1 MQNIATFLVT
11 AILAQFSFPYSI
23 ISCKLVHDLFDT
35 FSFPKLFQINQIVVG
50 VFAIIMKEIH
60 GFFNTHPEKRKIV
73 ILAFSRFFRNIFKG
87 TRNCFFFFLFFC
99 VIKKKSNKFVKLPR
113 AKTRHVA
120 STK

>member
-1 MQNIATFLVT
+1 MQNIATFLIT

-60 GFFNTHPEKRKIV
+60 GFFNAHPEKRKIV
-73 ILAFSRFFRNIFKG
+73 VPAFSRFFKNIFRG
-87 TRNCFFFFLFFC
+87 ARNWFFFG
-99 VIKKKSNKFVKLPR
+99 VIKKKSNKFVKLSR
-113 AKTRHVA
+113 AKARHVA

>member
-11 AILAQFSFPYSI
+11 AFLAQFSFPYSI

-60 GFFNTHPEKRKIV
+60 GFFNAQPGKIEIV
-73 ILAFSRFFRNIFKG
+73 VPVFSRVFKYISRGARN
-87 TRNCFFFFLFFC
+87 
-99 VIKKKSNKFVKLPR
+99 
-113 AKTRHVA
+113 
-120 STK
+120 